1 MNNLISDLGYVMH
14 VSEWIWQTGH
24 DSEKCITERRI
35 IQSTDGR
42 LSSKRN
48 KGGRELKMFKE
59 VYDETKTRVTC
70 YMNAVTN
77 GWVRIVWKNNSQKEQ
92 ISLKYWERKLP

>member
-1 MNNLISDLGYVMH
+1 
-14 VSEWIWQTGH
+14 
-24 DSEKCITERRI
+24 
-35 IQSTDGR
+35 
-42 LSSKRN
+42 
-48 KGGRELKMFKE
+48 MFKE